1 MSISVIIA
9 ELVTGVLRGVFAS
22 GGSIVTMPAL
32 LYLLDVE
39 PKSALAMSLG
49 IVAIT
54 ATITAL
60 QHWKRGNVNLKVTA
74 MFGLFSVA
82 GTYAGALLGVI
93 TPVVI
98 QLGLFA
104 VVMYAVACEKG
115 LWCFSAVR
123 GHIHIDQ
130 ERIVR
135 LMKQQRHSLKS

>member
-1 MSISVIIA
+1 MSFSVIIA
-9 ELVTGVLRGVFAS
+9 GLVTGILLGVLGS

-39 PKSALAMSLG
+39 PKSAIAMSLG

-74 MFGLFSVA
+74 IFGLFGVA

-93 TPVVI
+93 TPVAI

-104 VVMYAVACEKG
+104 VVMYAA
-115 LWCFSAVR
+115 A
-123 GHIHIDQ
+123 
-130 ERIVR
+130 
-135 LMKQQRHSLKS
+135 